1 MYIHTLQSE
10 KMPSLPPLLP
20 SCHSRQCE
28 SNQDFV
34 KTERHTKLTGN
45 SFNFARRLLRS
56 HFYFNNNGM
65 NHQSKNC
72 NLYNNKSVTTYHPHT
87 LSEWFIK

>member
-28 SNQDFV
+28 SNQDFA
-34 KTERHTKLTGN
+34 KTERHTKL
-45 SFNFARRLLRS
+45 
-56 HFYFNNNGM
+56 
-65 NHQSKNC
+65 
-72 NLYNNKSVTTYHPHT
+72 
-87 LSEWFIK
+87 